1 MITPSFFVNPLD
13 TPLSRRG
20 SYLCFAGANAGSSE
34 FGRSKLYLATC
45 RGGLEGTGSFNG
57 ENSCRQV
64 QLEPMKDGKTWPMA
78 VSTTVSEVMLQTN
91 VGELRFCLAERSL
104 ALCKAEGGMGL
115 RLTGRS
121 SMGGTIIDFDNGS
134 WRFPFGDQIMLLI
147 PFKGR
152 IRRLAGC
159 TFEAVPDADGEL
171 LLGMETYDL
180 DPGERPLDSYPDYD
194 EAVKAF
200 EAEFDAFCDSVY
212 PSLPAEFEPARRQ
225 ALYHT
230 WAMTVEP
237 GGGTI
242 YLHPMVKMIRFL
254 FEAAFGW
261 QQGMQAIWLSRDI
274 NLAWN
279 VLISSFDAQDANGR
293 LADSIGHKSAAGTN
307 MKPPFQGVALK
318 WLMENRDLSGISV
331 ESKKDL
337 YAKMVRWLEYFYRF
351 RDQDKDGV
359 WENLSMWETGWEDA
373 AYFYVGFPLASPDMN
388 AYTIIM
394 MDALA
399 MLGREIGLPEEE
411 CAAWTKRADECT
423 QKVIDMLWN
432 GERWV
437 CKNIRTGAVADSVS
451 LPMFAA
457 LILGKRLP
465 QDIID
470 KTIAFVF
477 DEKNGFITPYGFASE
492 SIYSPRFRHGFTAG
506 SVITPAQFIFCLA
519 LENAGRFDLAKE
531 MGLRYART
539 LRDNGFFHIHD
550 PFTGAG
556 DRTLVAFGE
565 KLLFWSAWA
574 SSCYLFFSERYGD
587 K

>member
-1 MITPSFFVNPLD
+1 MITPTYFINPLD
-13 TPLSRRG
+13 TPLSRKG
-20 SYLCFAGANAGSSE
+20 SYLCFAGANGGSGE
-34 FGRSKLYLATC
+34 FGRSRLYLATC
-45 RGGLEGTGSFNG
+45 RGGTESMSSFNS

-64 QLEPMKDGKTWPMA
+64 TLEPMKDGKTYPST
-78 VSTTVSEVMLQTN
+78 VSTTLSEVLLQTN
-91 VGELRFCLAERSL
+91 VGELRFCLAERTL

-115 RLTGRS
+115 RLTGLS
-121 SMGGTIIDFDNGS
+121 SRGGTIIDFENGC
-134 WRFPFGDQIMLLI
+134 WRFPFHDQIMLLI
-147 PFKGR
+147 PLKGKIKR
-152 IRRLAGC
+152 TGGC
-159 TFEAVPDADGEL
+159 TFEAVPDENGEL
-171 LLGMETYDL
+171 LLGMETYNL

-194 EAVKAF
+194 ASVKAL
-200 EAEFDAFCDSVY
+200 EAEFDEFCKALY
-212 PSLPAEFEPARRQ
+212 PSLPAEFEPARTK
-225 ALYHT
+225 ALFHT
-230 WAMTVEP
+230 WAMMVEP

-242 YLHPMVKMIRFL
+242 YRHPMVKMIRFL

-261 QQGMQAIWLSRDI
+261 QQGMQAICLSKDI
-274 NLAWN
+274 KLAWN
-279 VLISSFDAQDANGR
+279 ILLSSFDAQDANGR
-293 LADSIGHKSAAGTN
+293 LADSIGYKSFSDTN
-307 MKPPFQGVALK
+307 MKPPFHGVALK
-318 WLMENRDLSGISV
+318 WLMEHCDLSVIPV

-337 YAKMVRWLEYFYRF
+337 YDKMVKWTEFFYRF

-411 CAAWTKRADECT
+411 CSAWTKRADILT
-423 QKVIDMLWN
+423 QKVIDMLWD

-437 CKNIRTGAVADSVS
+437 CKNVRTGAIADSNS

-465 QDIID
+465 QEIID
-470 KTIAFVF
+470 KTIAYVF

-519 LENAGRFDLAKE
+519 LEEAGRFDLAKE
-531 MGLRYART
+531 MGQRYART

-550 PFTGAG
+550 PFTGYG

-574 SSCYLFFSERYGD
+574 SSCYLFFAERYGE
-587 K
+587 